1 MKAYRSC
8 SCRAPESGRP
18 FPTRKP
24 KKKGDDDKRC
34 PLLAKS
40 SSHGAWFAR
49 FEAPPGADGKRRQ
62 LRVGPYATEREA
74 RDAVVEA
81 LGKVSDGKHVDDRK
95 TTLGEYLDRWLEWKR
110 DTLKPSTFA
119 SYAEGVELYFRP
131 GLGHIRLVDLRADD
145 VKALYAAMRK
155 ISRAEDGDRSELLRR
170 LVAARARWHV
180 PAGDPR
186 AGQRVEER
194 ISTRPLADAR
204 IRRMHAVLR
213 AALNDAETLPV
224 NPAAAVKFGKAR
236 KVKPLL
242 WTGARTERWQDTGE
256 VPAKVMVWTPAQCG
270 QFLDEIEARRLY
282 ALFHLAAYW
291 GLRRGELAGLAWS
304 DVDLRTRRVHIR
316 GDVKSEDSDRELII
330 DQGTADVLG
339 AWRKVQLAERLAW
352 GPAWTDTGLCF
363 TREDGTPVRPGW
375 ISERFGT
382 LAARAGLPPVRFHD
396 LRHGA
401 ASMQLAAGT
410 PMKVVSEMLGHA
422 TYAFTA
428 DVYTSVSEELA
439 ESAATAI
446 AAFVPRKNRMSQ
458 Q

>member
-1 MKAYRSC
+1 MKPYRSC
-8 SCRAPESGRP
+8 SCRDPGTGRQLG
-18 FPTRKP
+18 RK
-24 KKKGDDDKRC
+24 C
-34 PLLAKS
+34 EQLAAKN
-40 SSHGAWFAR
+40 HGRWFAR
-49 FEAPPGADGKRRQ
+49 FEAPPGADAKRRQ

-74 RDAVVEA
+74 KAAVVRA
-81 LGKVSDGKHVDDRK
+81 LGKISDGKHVDDRK
-95 TTLGEYLDRWLEWKR
+95 TTLAEHLDRWLEWKR
-110 DTLKPSTFA
+110 SALAPSTFA
-119 SYAEGVELYFRP
+119 SYREGVELYFRP

-145 VKALYAAMRK
+145 IKALYAAMRK

-180 PAGDPR
+180 PTGPR
-186 AGQRVEER
+186 AGQRVRER
-194 ISTRPLADAR
+194 ISTRPLTDAR

-224 NPAAAVKFGKAR
+224 NPAAAVKLGKVR

-242 WTGARTERWQDTGE
+242 WTDARTERWQETGE

-270 QFLDEIEARRLY
+270 QFLDSIEDLRLY
-282 ALFHLAAYW
+282 SLFHVAAYY
-291 GLRRGELAGLAWS
+291 GLRRGELTGLAWS
-304 DVDLRTRRVHIR
+304 DVDLRTRRLHVR
-316 GDVKSEDSDRELII
+316 GDDDHDVKSEDSDREIII
-330 DQGTADVLG
+330 DQGTAGVLK
-339 AWRKVQLAERLAW
+339 AWRSVQRSERLSW
-352 GPAWTDTGLCF
+352 GPAWTDTGRVF

-375 ISERFGT
+375 VSERFGT

-422 TYAFTA
+422 TMSFTA

-446 AAFVPRKNRMSQ
+446 AAFVPRKNRVSQ

>member
-1 MKAYRSC
+1 MKPYRSC
-8 SCRAPESGRP
+8 SCRDPVTGRRLG
-18 FPTRKP
+18 RKCEHLAQ
-24 KKKGDDDKRC
+24 KG
-34 PLLAKS
+34 
-40 SSHGAWFAR
+40 HGGWFSR

-62 LRVGPYATEREA
+62 LRVGPFATEREA
-74 RDAVVEA
+74 KAAVTEA
-81 LGKVSDGKHVDDRK
+81 LGKISDGKFVDDRR
-95 TTLGEYLDRWLEWKR
+95 TTLDEYLDRWLEWKR
-110 DTLKPSTFA
+110 PSLAPSTFA
-119 SYAEGVELYFRP
+119 SYAEGVALYFRP
-131 GLGHIRLVDLRADD
+131 GLGHVRLVDLRADD
-145 VKALYAAMRK
+145 IRALYAAMRK

-180 PAGDPR
+180 PTAGPR
-186 AGQRVEER
+186 AGQRVAER
-194 ISTRPLADAR
+194 ISTRPLTDAR

-224 NPAAAVKFGKAR
+224 NPAATVKFGKAR
-236 KVKPLL
+236 KIKPLL
-242 WTGARTERWQDTGE
+242 WTDARTERWQETGE

-270 QFLDEIEARRLY
+270 QFLDSIEALRLY
-282 ALFHLAAYW
+282 ALYHVAAYY

-304 DVDLRTRRVHIR
+304 DVDLRTRRLHVR
-316 GDVKSEDSDRELII
+316 GDDGHDVKSEDSEREII
-330 DQGTADVLG
+330 FDEQTAAVLR
-339 AWRKVQLAERLAW
+339 AWRMVQRAERLAW

-410 PMKVVSEMLGHA
+410 SMKVVSELLGHA

-439 ESAATAI
+439 ESAASAI
-446 AAFVPRKNRMSQ
+446 AAFVPRKNRMSHQ
-458 Q
+458 